1 MNSQIRPQ
9 ETEVEGQTPLLA
21 QEQPLQ
27 SQRASEQEAVIDIV
41 TEASL
46 QSFPASDAPAWI
58 FRTPDDW
65 KGHRQEGSPEEGDAL
80 SARYSST

>member
-9 ETEVEGQTPLLA
+9 ETEVEGQTSLPA

-27 SQRASEQEAVIDIV
+27 SQRAGEQEAVIDIV

-46 QSFPASDAPAWI
+46 QSFPASDAPAWV
-58 FRTPDDW
+58 FRDPDDW
-65 KGHRQEGSPEEGDAL
+65 EVHRQEGSP
-80 SARYSST
+80 

>member
-9 ETEVEGQTPLLA
+9 ETEMEGQTSLPA

-27 SQRASEQEAVIDIV
+27 GHRASEQEAVIDVV

-46 QSFPASDAPAWI
+46 QSFPASDAPAWV
-58 FRTPDDW
+58 FREPDE
-65 KGHRQEGSPEEGDAL
+65 KNAC
-80 SARYSST
+80 